1 MTLPGVAVVLSPL
14 IALQHDQA
22 EAINGRTNG
31 TRAHLINSGMSK
43 SERDAAWESA
53 ADDNESTRAKF
64 LFLAPSRW
72 HATTSPRGSDPST
85 SPSWSSMKRTASH
98 PGDMTSAP
106 TTSSWVT
113 SSGNSV
119 RPSSPSPRLPASP
132 APARA
137 RPDRWP

>member
-22 EAINGRTNG
+22 EAINGRTDG

-64 LFLAPSRW
+64 LFLAPEQVARDDVAARLRSLDVSLVVVDEAHCVSSWGHDFRPD
-72 HATTSPRGSDPST
+72 HLQLGHLVRELRAPVVALTATTSEPGSG
-85 SPSWSSMKRTASH
+85 
-98 PGDMTSAP
+98 PGTP
-106 TTSSWVT
+106 
-113 SSGNSV
+113 
-119 RPSSPSPRLPASP
+119 
-132 APARA
+132 
-137 RPDRWP
+137 